1 MILMRL
7 TSLIILF
14 VFFNG
19 FSQQE
24 KIKVDSTMILLN
36 DFKAAGILDSLFDA
50 SILNLKNRRR
60 QVDKQSLY
68 KGSVNLD
75 TIKKRLAYL
84 DSKTPIDIVYNP
96 IIGHFI
102 NTYLDRRRSSYKKL
116 IKRSSYYFPMFE
128 EILDKEGV
136 PLEMKYLSIIESALL
151 PRAKSSAG
159 ASGIWQF
166 MFSTGKIYDL
176 EVSSYVD
183 ERLAPLRATNAA
195 AKYLK
200 SLYDIFGDWTLAM
213 AAYNSGPG
221 NVTKAIRRSGGYTN
235 FWNIRPFLPKE
246 TANYIPAFFAT
257 LYIFEYAQSHGIALD
272 EPQFNFLKTD
282 TVQIRQTIHFDH
294 LTEIFGITTDEL
306 EFLNPSYKLNIIPK
320 IEGRDY
326 TLRLPLNYI
335 GLFIANEDEVYA
347 YAQKEINSREKPL
360 PKFYKMDSKIIYR
373 VVSGDYL
380 GKIAQ
385 KFKVKVSEIKR
396 WNNLKTDNI
405 NIGDKLIIYTRNLEY
420 QTSLLFNNLHNRTET
435 NIKKTFMKE
444 SAREI
449 INIFDHKTD

>member
-14 VFFNG
+14 IFFNG

-36 DFKAAGILDSLFDA
+36 DFKAAGILDSLFETN
-50 SILNLKNRRR
+50 ILDLKNRRYKA
-60 QVDKQSLY
+60 DKQPLY
-68 KGSVNLD
+68 KESVNLD

-84 DSKTPIDIVYNP
+84 DAKTPIDIVYNP

-116 IKRSSYYFPMFE
+116 IKRSGYYFPMFE

-136 PLEMKYLSIIESALL
+136 PLEMKYLAIVESALL

-159 ASGIWQF
+159 ASGLWQF

-176 EVSSYVD
+176 QVSSYID

-235 FWNIRPFLPKE
+235 FWNIRAFLPKE

-257 LYIFEYAQSHGIALD
+257 LYIFEYAQSHGIVLE

-294 LTEIFGITTDEL
+294 LKDIFGITTDEL
-306 EFLNPSYKLNIIPK
+306 EFLNPAYKLNIIPN
-320 IEGRDY
+320 IEGRNY
-326 TLRLPLNYI
+326 TLRLPLKDV
-335 GLFIANEDEVYA
+335 GLFIANEEEVYA
-347 YAQKEINSREKPL
+347 YAQEEIDSREKPL

-405 NIGDKLIIYTRNLEY
+405 NIGDKLIIYTRNLED
-420 QTSLLFNNLHNRTET
+420 QTSLLFNNQHNRTEK

-444 SAREI
+444 SVREV
-449 INIFDHKTD
+449 INSFRS

>member
-1 MILMRL
+1 MRL

-24 KIKVDSTMILLN
+24 KVKVDSTMILLN
-36 DFKAAGILDSLFDA
+36 DFKAAGILDSLFEA

-306 EFLNPSYKLNIIPK
+306 EFLNPSYKLNIIPN
-320 IEGRDY
+320 ICLLYTSPSPRD
-326 TLRLPLNYI
+326 
-335 GLFIANEDEVYA
+335 V
-347 YAQKEINSREKPL
+347 
-360 PKFYKMDSKIIYR
+360 
-373 VVSGDYL
+373 
-380 GKIAQ
+380 
-385 KFKVKVSEIKR
+385 
-396 WNNLKTDNI
+396 
-405 NIGDKLIIYTRNLEY
+405 
-420 QTSLLFNNLHNRTET
+420 
-435 NIKKTFMKE
+435 
-444 SAREI
+444 
-449 INIFDHKTD
+449 

>member
-7 TSLIILF
+7 TSLIIVF

-24 KIKVDSTMILLN
+24 KIKVDSTTILLN
-36 DFKAAGILDSLFDA
+36 DFKAAGILDSLFEA
-50 SILNLKNRRR
+50 SILDLDNRRHE
-60 QVDKQSLY
+60 VDNQPLY
-68 KGSVNLD
+68 KGSINLD

-84 DSKTPIDIVYNP
+84 DSKTPIDIAYNP

-102 NTYLDRRRSSYKKL
+102 NTYLDRRRSSYRKL
-116 IKRSSYYFPMFE
+116 LKRSGYYFPMFE
-128 EILDKEGV
+128 EILAREGV
-136 PLEMKYLSIIESALL
+136 PLEMKYLSIVESALL

-159 ASGIWQF
+159 ASGLWQF

-176 EVSSYVD
+176 QVSSYVD

-257 LYIFEYAQSHGIALD
+257 LYIFEYAKSHGIVLE

-294 LTEIFGITTDEL
+294 LTDIFGITTDEL
-306 EFLNPSYKLNIIPK
+306 EFLNPSYKLNIIPN
-320 IEGRDY
+320 IEERNY
-326 TLRLPLNYI
+326 TLRLPLKYI
-335 GLFIANEDEVYA
+335 GLFITNEEEVYA
-347 YAQKEINSREKPL
+347 YAQKEIDGREEPL

-385 KFKVKVSEIKR
+385 KFKVKVNEIKR

-405 NIGDKLIIYTRNLEY
+405 NIGDKLIIYTRNLDY
-420 QTSLLFNNLHNRTET
+420 QTSLLFNNQHNRIET
-435 NIKKTFMKE
+435 NIKGTFMKE
-444 SAREI
+444 SI
-449 INIFDHKTD
+449 QKTINNFRS